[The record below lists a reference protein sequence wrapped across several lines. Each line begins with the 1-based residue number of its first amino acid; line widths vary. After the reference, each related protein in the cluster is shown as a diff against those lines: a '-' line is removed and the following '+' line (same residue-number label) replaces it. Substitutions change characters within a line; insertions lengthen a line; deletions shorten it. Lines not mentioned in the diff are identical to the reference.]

1 MNFNRLVTKHEVD
14 FMTKYDIVIVGGG
27 PAGLSAAY
35 SATRKNARTIVVE
48 KDDSIAQNVR
58 TSGVS
63 WIDDMKRL
71 EIPAKYYNP
80 IKNFRIV
87 SPSKDIILRGNIPKS
102 CVLDVR
108 ATYQYLATLAAREG
122 AEISVRSEVQS
133 VISHSNKISGVV
145 ANTPKGKVQFDSKLV
160 IDASGFNSIVA
171 RRAGIAQ
178 NWKRYGIGAEYECYC
193 DEIDPETWIL
203 MVGDKYSD
211 AGYAWI
217 FPISRQRVRIGT
229 GVGRPE
235 SFSDPIKKLNSIIQ
249 NKFKPIDELRNIQ
262 PIEFHYGF
270 IPNEGSRKSTIFD
283 GLLLVGDSAGQA
295 NPLVLEGIRFAIEF
309 GRVAGEV
316 GANSLL
322 KGCTR
327 ESLLEYEKFWKK
339 RVSSKIKSSLK
350 IQSRW
355 MKMTNESWDREVE
368 IIEQMTLED
377 FLDFIKAQI
386 TTSKLMKLVLTH
398 PHATAKQL
406 FSIILDK

>member
-1 MNFNRLVTKHEVD
+1 
-14 FMTKYDIVIVGGG
+14 MTKYDIVVVGGG

-35 SATRKNARTIVVE
+35 SAARKNAKTIVLE
-48 KDDSIAQNVR
+48 KDDSIAQNIR

-71 EIPAKYYNP
+71 EIPEKCYNA

-87 SPSKDIILRGNIPKS
+87 SPSKDILLRGKTAKS

-108 ATYQYLATLAAREG
+108 STYQYLATLAAKAG

-133 VISHSNKISGVV
+133 VKYDSNKVSGIIC
-145 ANTPKGKVQFDSKLV
+145 NTPRGKMEIDSRLV
-160 IDASGFNSIVA
+160 IDASGFSSIVA
-171 RRAGIAQ
+171 RRSGLVK
-178 NWKRYGIGAEYECYC
+178 NWTRYGIGAEYECYC
-193 DEIDPETWIL
+193 DDVDPETWTL
-203 MVGDKYSD
+203 MVGQKYSD

-235 SFSDPIKKLNSIIQ
+235 SVADPIRKLNSIMEG
-249 NKFKPIDELRNIQ
+249 KFKPLEELGNIQ

-270 IPNEGSRKSTIFD
+270 IPNEGSRSSSIYD
-283 GLLLVGDSAGQA
+283 GLILVGDSAGQA

-309 GRVAGEV
+309 GRVAGDV
-316 GANSLL
+316 GADSIL

-327 ESLLEYEKFWKK
+327 ESLEQYEKFWKD

-350 IQSRW
+350 VQSRW
-355 MKMTNESWDREVE
+355 LQMNDDSWDREVE
-368 IIEQMTLED
+368 IIEQMTVED
-377 FLDFIKAQI
+377 FLDFIKAQL

-406 FSIILDK
+406 FRLILDR

>member
-1 MNFNRLVTKHEVD
+1 
-14 FMTKYDIVIVGGG
+14 MTKYDIVIVGGG

-35 SATRKNARTIVVE
+35 SAARKNAKTLVLE
-48 KDDSIAQNVR
+48 KDDSIAQNIR

-71 EIPAKYYNP
+71 AIPENCYNA
-80 IKNFRIV
+80 IKNFRII
-87 SPSKDIILRGNIPKS
+87 SPSKDIVLRGKTPKS

-108 ATYQYLATLAAREG
+108 STYQYLATLAAREG

-133 VISHSNKISGVV
+133 VKSKSNRISGVV
-145 ANTPKGKVQFDSKLV
+145 ANTTRGKMEIDSNLI
-160 IDASGFNSIVA
+160 IDASGFNSVVA
-171 RRAGIAQ
+171 RRSGLAR
-178 NWKRYGIGAEYECYC
+178 NWTRYGIGAEYECYC
-193 DEIDPETWIL
+193 DDIDPETWIL
-203 MVGDKYSD
+203 MVGHKYSD

-217 FPISRQRVRIGT
+217 FPISKQRVRIGT

-235 SFSDPIKKLNSIIQ
+235 SITDPIKKLNSIMESKI
-249 NKFKPIDELRNIQ
+249 KPLDELRNIQ

-283 GLLLVGDSAGQA
+283 GLILVGDSAGQA

-316 GANSLL
+316 GANSLS

-327 ESLLEYEKFWKK
+327 ESLEQYEKFWKE

-350 IQSRW
+350 VQSRW
-355 MKMTNESWDREVE
+355 LQMNDDSWDREVE
-368 IIEQMTLED
+368 IIQQMTVED
-377 FLDFIKAQI
+377 FLDFIKAQF
-386 TTSKLMKLVLTH
+386 TTSRLMKLILAH
-398 PHATAKQL
+398 PHSTAKQL
-406 FSIILDK
+406 FRIILDK

>member
-1 MNFNRLVTKHEVD
+1 
-14 FMTKYDIVIVGGG
+14 MTKYDIVIVGGG

-35 SATRKNARTIVVE
+35 SAARKNAKTLVLE
-48 KDDSIAQNVR
+48 KDDSIAQNIR

-71 EIPAKYYNP
+71 AIPEKCYNA
-80 IKNFRIV
+80 IKNFRII
-87 SPSKDIILRGNIPKS
+87 SPSKDIVLRGKTPKS

-108 ATYQYLATLAAREG
+108 STYQYLATLAAREG

-133 VISHSNKISGVV
+133 VKSNSNRISGVV
-145 ANTPKGKVQFDSKLV
+145 ANTTRGKIEIDSNLV

-171 RRAGIAQ
+171 RKSGLVR
-178 NWKRYGIGAEYECYC
+178 NWTRYGIGAEYECYC
-193 DEIDPETWIL
+193 DDIDPETWIL
-203 MVGDKYSD
+203 MVGHKYSD

-217 FPISRQRVRIGT
+217 FPISKQRVRIGT

-235 SFSDPIKKLNSIIQ
+235 SITDPIKKLNSIMESKI
-249 NKFKPIDELRNIQ
+249 KPLDELRNIQ

-283 GLLLVGDSAGQA
+283 GLMLVGDSAGQA

-309 GRVAGEV
+309 GRVAGDV
-316 GANSLL
+316 GANSLS

-327 ESLLEYEKFWKK
+327 ESLEQYEKFWKE

-350 IQSRW
+350 VQSRW
-355 MKMTNESWDREVE
+355 LQMNDDSWDREVE
-368 IIEQMTLED
+368 IIQQMTVED
-377 FLDFIKAQI
+377 FLDFIKAQF
-386 TTSKLMKLVLTH
+386 TTSRLMKLILTH
-398 PHATAKQL
+398 PHSTAKQL
-406 FSIILDK
+406 FRIILDK

>member
-1 MNFNRLVTKHEVD
+1 
-14 FMTKYDIVIVGGG
+14 MTKYDIVIVGGG

-35 SATRKNARTIVVE
+35 SASRKNAKTLVLE
-48 KDDSIAQNVR
+48 KDDSIAQNIR

-71 EIPAKYYNP
+71 AIPEKCYNA
-80 IKNFRIV
+80 IKNFRII
-87 SPSKDIILRGNIPKS
+87 SPSKDIVLRGKTPKS

-108 ATYQYLATLAAREG
+108 STYQYLATLAAREG

-133 VISHSNKISGVV
+133 VKSNSNRISGVV
-145 ANTPKGKVQFDSKLV
+145 ANTTRGKIEIDSNLV

-171 RRAGIAQ
+171 RRSGLAR
-178 NWKRYGIGAEYECYC
+178 NWTRYGIGAEYECYC
-193 DEIDPETWIL
+193 DDIDPETWIL
-203 MVGDKYSD
+203 MVGHKYSD

-217 FPISRQRVRIGT
+217 FPISKQRVRIGT

-235 SFSDPIKKLNSIIQ
+235 SITDPIKKLNSIMESKI
-249 NKFKPIDELRNIQ
+249 KPLDELRNIQ

-283 GLLLVGDSAGQA
+283 GLMLVGDSAGQA

-309 GRVAGEV
+309 GRVAGDV
-316 GANSLL
+316 GANSLS

-327 ESLLEYEKFWKK
+327 ESLEQYEKFWKE

-350 IQSRW
+350 VQSRW
-355 MKMTNESWDREVE
+355 LQMNDESWDREVE
-368 IIEQMTLED
+368 IIQQMTVED
-377 FLDFIKAQI
+377 FLDFIKAQF
-386 TTSKLMKLVLTH
+386 TTSRLMKLILTH
-398 PHATAKQL
+398 PHSTAKQL
-406 FSIILDK
+406 FRIILDK

>member
-1 MNFNRLVTKHEVD
+1 MA
-14 FMTKYDIVIVGGG
+14 KYDIVIVGGG

-35 SATRKNARTIVVE
+35 SAARKNAKTLVLE
-48 KDDSIAQNVR
+48 KDDSIAQNIR

-71 EIPAKYYNP
+71 AIPEKCYNA
-80 IKNFRIV
+80 IKNFRII
-87 SPSKDIILRGNIPKS
+87 SPSKDIVLRGKTPKS

-108 ATYQYLATLAAREG
+108 STYQYLATLAAREG

-133 VISHSNKISGVV
+133 VKSNSNRISGVV
-145 ANTPKGKVQFDSKLV
+145 ANTTRGKMEIDSNLV
-160 IDASGFNSIVA
+160 IDASGFNSVVA
-171 RRAGIAQ
+171 RRSGLAQ
-178 NWKRYGIGAEYECYC
+178 NWTRYGIGAEYECYC
-193 DEIDPETWIL
+193 DDIDPETWIL
-203 MVGDKYSD
+203 MVGHKYSD

-217 FPISRQRVRIGT
+217 FPISKQRVRIGT

-235 SFSDPIKKLNSIIQ
+235 SITDPIKKLNSIME
-249 NKFKPIDELRNIQ
+249 NKIKPLDELRNIQ

-283 GLLLVGDSAGQA
+283 GLMLVGDSAGQA

-316 GANSLL
+316 GANSLS

-327 ESLLEYEKFWKK
+327 ESLEQYEKFWKE

-350 IQSRW
+350 VQSRW
-355 MKMTNESWDREVE
+355 LQMNDDSWDREVE
-368 IIEQMTLED
+368 IIQQMTIED
-377 FLDFIKAQI
+377 FLDFIKAQF
-386 TTSKLMKLVLTH
+386 TTSRLMKLVLTH
-398 PHATAKQL
+398 PHSTAKQL
-406 FSIILDK
+406 FKIILDK

>member
-1 MNFNRLVTKHEVD
+1 
-14 FMTKYDIVIVGGG
+14 MTKCDILIVGGG

-35 SATRKNARTIVVE
+35 SAARKNARTILLE
-48 KDDSIAQNVR
+48 KDDSIAQNIR

-71 EIPAKYYNP
+71 EIPEKYYNP
-80 IKNFRIV
+80 IKNFRII
-87 SPSKDIILRGNIPKS
+87 SPSKDVILRGNTPKS

-133 VISHSNKISGVV
+133 AITHSNKITGIL
-145 ANTPKGKVQFDSKLV
+145 ANTPKGKEQFDSKLV

-171 RRAGIAQ
+171 RRAGIAN

-193 DEIDPETWIL
+193 DEVDAETWIL

-217 FPISRQRVRIGT
+217 FPISKQRVRIGT

-235 SFSDPIKKLNSIIQ
+235 SVADPIKLLNSILEA
-249 NKFKPIDELRNIQ
+249 KLKPLEELGNIQ
-262 PIEFHYGF
+262 PIELHYGF

-309 GRVAGEV
+309 GKIAGEI
-316 GANSLL
+316 GAKSLL
-322 KGCTR
+322 MGCTR
-327 ESLLEYEKFWKK
+327 ESLREYEILWKE
-339 RVSSKIKSSLK
+339 RVDSKIKSSLK
-350 IQSRW
+350 VQSRW
-355 MKMTNESWDREVE
+355 LRMNNDSWDREVE
-368 IIEQMTLED
+368 IIRQMTAEE
-377 FLDFIKAQI
+377 FVDFIKAQF
-386 TTSKLMKLVLTH
+386 TTSKLMKLMLTH

-406 FSIILDK
+406 FGLILGK

>member
-1 MNFNRLVTKHEVD
+1 
-14 FMTKYDIVIVGGG
+14 MTKYDIVIVGGG

-35 SATRKNARTIVVE
+35 SAARKNAKTLVLE
-48 KDDSIAQNVR
+48 KDDSIAQNIR

-71 EIPAKYYNP
+71 AIPEKCYNA
-80 IKNFRIV
+80 IKNFRII
-87 SPSKDIILRGNIPKS
+87 SPSKDIVLRGKTPKS

-108 ATYQYLATLAAREG
+108 STYQYLATLAAREG

-133 VISHSNKISGVV
+133 VKSNSNRISGVV
-145 ANTPKGKVQFDSKLV
+145 ANTTRGKIEIDSNLV

-171 RRAGIAQ
+171 RRSGLAR
-178 NWKRYGIGAEYECYC
+178 NWTRYGIGAEYECYC
-193 DEIDPETWIL
+193 DDIDPETWIL
-203 MVGDKYSD
+203 MVGHKYSD

-217 FPISRQRVRIGT
+217 FPISKQRVRIGT

-235 SFSDPIKKLNSIIQ
+235 SITDPIKKLNSIMESKI
-249 NKFKPIDELRNIQ
+249 KPLDELRNIQ

-283 GLLLVGDSAGQA
+283 GLMLVGDSAGQA

-309 GRVAGEV
+309 GRVAGDV
-316 GANSLL
+316 GANSLS

-327 ESLLEYEKFWKK
+327 ESLEQYEKFWKE

-350 IQSRW
+350 VQSRW
-355 MKMTNESWDREVE
+355 LQMNDESWDREVE
-368 IIEQMTLED
+368 IIQQMTVED
-377 FLDFIKAQI
+377 FLDFIKAQF
-386 TTSKLMKLVLTH
+386 TTSRLMKLILTH
-398 PHATAKQL
+398 PHSTAKQL
-406 FSIILDK
+406 YRIILDK

>member
-1 MNFNRLVTKHEVD
+1 
-14 FMTKYDIVIVGGG
+14 MTKYDIVIVGGG

-35 SATRKNARTIVVE
+35 SAARKNAKTLVLE
-48 KDDSIAQNVR
+48 KDDSIAQNIR

-71 EIPAKYYNP
+71 AIPEKCYNA
-80 IKNFRIV
+80 IKNFRVI
-87 SPSKDIILRGNIPKS
+87 SPSKDIVLRGKTPKS

-108 ATYQYLATLAAREG
+108 STYQYLATLAAREG

-133 VISHSNKISGVV
+133 VKSNSNRISGVV
-145 ANTPKGKVQFDSKLV
+145 ANTARGRMEIDSNLV
-160 IDASGFNSIVA
+160 IDASGFNSVVA
-171 RRAGIAQ
+171 RRSGFAR
-178 NWKRYGIGAEYECYC
+178 NWTRYGIGAEYECYC
-193 DEIDPETWIL
+193 DDIDPETWIL
-203 MVGDKYSD
+203 MVGHKYSD

-217 FPISRQRVRIGT
+217 FPISKQRVRIGT

-235 SFSDPIKKLNSIIQ
+235 SITDPIKKLNSIMESKI
-249 NKFKPIDELRNIQ
+249 KPLDELRNIQ

-283 GLLLVGDSAGQA
+283 GLMLVGDSAGQA

-316 GANSLL
+316 GANSLS

-327 ESLLEYEKFWKK
+327 ESLEQYEKFWKE

-350 IQSRW
+350 VQSRW
-355 MKMTNESWDREVE
+355 LQMNDDSWDREVE
-368 IIEQMTLED
+368 IIQQMTVED
-377 FLDFIKAQI
+377 FLDFIKAQF
-386 TTSKLMKLVLTH
+386 TTSRLMKLILTH
-398 PHATAKQL
+398 PHSTAKQL
-406 FSIILDK
+406 FRIILDK

>member
-1 MNFNRLVTKHEVD
+1 MK
-14 FMTKYDIVIVGGG
+14 KYDIVVVGGG

-35 SATRKNARTIVVE
+35 SAARKNAKTIVLE
-48 KDDSIAQNVR
+48 KDDSIGQNIR

-63 WIDDMKRL
+63 WIEDMKRL
-71 EIPAKYYNP
+71 EIPEIYYNP
-80 IKNFRIV
+80 IKNFRII
-87 SPSKDIILRGNIPKS
+87 SPSKDIILCGSTPKS

-133 VISHSNKISGVV
+133 AITHSNKITGIL
-145 ANTPKGKVQFDSKLV
+145 ANTPKGKEQFDSKLV

-171 RRAGIAQ
+171 RRAGIAN

-193 DEIDPETWIL
+193 DEVDAETWIL

-217 FPISRQRVRIGT
+217 FPISKQRVRIGT

-235 SFSDPIKKLNSIIQ
+235 SVADPIKLLNSILEA
-249 NKFKPIDELRNIQ
+249 KLKPLEELGNIQ
-262 PIEFHYGF
+262 PIELHYGF

-309 GRVAGEV
+309 GKIAGEI
-316 GANSLL
+316 GAKSLL
-322 KGCTR
+322 MGCTR
-327 ESLLEYEKFWKK
+327 ESLRDYEILWKE
-339 RVSSKIKSSLK
+339 RVDSKIKSSLK
-350 IQSRW
+350 VQSRW
-355 MKMTNESWDREVE
+355 LRMNNDSWDREVE
-368 IIEQMTLED
+368 IIRQMTAEE
-377 FLDFIKAQI
+377 FVDFIKAQF
-386 TTSKLMKLVLTH
+386 TTSKLMKLMLTH

-406 FSIILDK
+406 FGLILGK

>member
-1 MNFNRLVTKHEVD
+1 MK
-14 FMTKYDIVIVGGG
+14 KYDIVVVGGG

-35 SATRKNARTIVVE
+35 SAARKNAKTIVLE
-48 KDDSIAQNVR
+48 KDDSIGQNIR

-63 WIDDMKRL
+63 WIEDMKRL
-71 EIPAKYYNP
+71 EIPEIYYNP
-80 IKNFRIV
+80 IKNFRII
-87 SPSKDIILRGNIPKS
+87 SPSKDIILYGSTPKS

-133 VISHSNKISGVV
+133 AITHSNKITGIL
-145 ANTPKGKVQFDSKLV
+145 ANTPKGKEQFDSKLV

-171 RRAGIAQ
+171 RRAGIAN

-193 DEIDPETWIL
+193 DEVDAETWIL

-217 FPISRQRVRIGT
+217 FPISKQRVRIGT

-235 SFSDPIKKLNSIIQ
+235 SVADPIKLLNSILEA
-249 NKFKPIDELRNIQ
+249 KLKPLEELGNIQ
-262 PIEFHYGF
+262 PIELHYGF

-309 GRVAGEV
+309 GKIAGEI
-316 GANSLL
+316 GAKSLL
-322 KGCTR
+322 MGCTR
-327 ESLLEYEKFWKK
+327 ESLRDYEILWKE
-339 RVSSKIKSSLK
+339 RVDSKIKSSLK
-350 IQSRW
+350 VQSRW
-355 MKMTNESWDREVE
+355 LRMNNDSWDREVE
-368 IIEQMTLED
+368 IIRQMTAEE
-377 FLDFIKAQI
+377 FVDFIKAQF
-386 TTSKLMKLVLTH
+386 TTSKLMKLMLTH

-406 FSIILDK
+406 FGLILGK

>member
-1 MNFNRLVTKHEVD
+1 MK
-14 FMTKYDIVIVGGG
+14 KYDIVVVGGG

-35 SATRKNARTIVVE
+35 SAARKNAKTIVLE
-48 KDDSIAQNVR
+48 KDDSIGQNIR

-63 WIDDMKRL
+63 WIEDMKRL
-71 EIPAKYYNP
+71 EIPEIYYNP
-80 IKNFRIV
+80 IKNFRII
-87 SPSKDIILRGNIPKS
+87 SPSKDIILCGSTPKS

-133 VISHSNKISGVV
+133 AITHSNKITGIL
-145 ANTPKGKVQFDSKLV
+145 ANTPKGKEQFDSKLV

-171 RRAGIAQ
+171 RRAGIAN

-193 DEIDPETWIL
+193 DEVDAETWIL

-217 FPISRQRVRIGT
+217 FPISKHRVRIGT

-235 SFSDPIKKLNSIIQ
+235 SVADPIKLLNSILEA
-249 NKFKPIDELRNIQ
+249 KLKPLEELGNIQ
-262 PIEFHYGF
+262 PIELHYGF

-309 GRVAGEV
+309 GKIAGEI
-316 GANSLL
+316 GAKSLL
-322 KGCTR
+322 MGCTR
-327 ESLLEYEKFWKK
+327 ESLRDYEILWKE
-339 RVSSKIKSSLK
+339 RVDSKIKSSLK
-350 IQSRW
+350 VQSRW
-355 MKMTNESWDREVE
+355 LRMNNDSWDREVE
-368 IIEQMTLED
+368 IIRQMTAEE
-377 FLDFIKAQI
+377 FVDFIKAQF
-386 TTSKLMKLVLTH
+386 TTSKLMKLMLTH

-406 FSIILDK
+406 FGLILGQ

>member
-1 MNFNRLVTKHEVD
+1 MP
-14 FMTKYDIVIVGGG
+14 KYDIVVVGGG

-35 SATRKNARTIVVE
+35 SAARKNAKTIVLE
-48 KDDSIAQNVR
+48 KDDSIAQNIR

-71 EIPAKYYNP
+71 EIPEKCYNA

-87 SPSKDIILRGNIPKS
+87 SPSKDILLRGKTAKS

-108 ATYQYLATLAAREG
+108 STYQYLATLAAKAG

-133 VISHSNKISGVV
+133 VKYDSNKVSGIIC
-145 ANTPKGKVQFDSKLV
+145 NTPKGKMEIDSRLV
-160 IDASGFNSIVA
+160 IDASGFSSIVA
-171 RRAGIAQ
+171 RRSGLVK

-193 DEIDPETWIL
+193 DDVDPETWTL
-203 MVGDKYSD
+203 MVGQKYSD

-235 SFSDPIKKLNSIIQ
+235 SVADPIRKLNSIMDG
-249 NKFKPIDELRNIQ
+249 KFKPLEELGNIQ

-270 IPNEGSRKSTIFD
+270 IPNEGSRSSSIYD
-283 GLLLVGDSAGQA
+283 GLILVGDSAGQA

-309 GRVAGEV
+309 GRVAGDV
-316 GANSLL
+316 GADSIL

-327 ESLLEYEKFWKK
+327 ESLEQYEKFWKD

-350 IQSRW
+350 VQSRW
-355 MKMTNESWDREVE
+355 LQMNDDSWDREVE
-368 IIEQMTLED
+368 IIEQMTVED
-377 FLDFIKAQI
+377 FLDFIKAQL

-406 FSIILDK
+406 FRLILDR

>member
-1 MNFNRLVTKHEVD
+1 MA
-14 FMTKYDIVIVGGG
+14 KYDIVIVGGG

-35 SATRKNARTIVVE
+35 SAARKNAKTLVLE
-48 KDDSIAQNVR
+48 KDDSIAQNIR

-71 EIPAKYYNP
+71 AIPEKCYNA
-80 IKNFRIV
+80 IKNFRII
-87 SPSKDIILRGNIPKS
+87 SPSKDVVLRGKTPKS

-108 ATYQYLATLAAREG
+108 STYQYLATLAAREG

-133 VISHSNKISGVV
+133 VKSNSNRISGVV
-145 ANTPKGKVQFDSKLV
+145 ANTTRGKMEIDSKLV
-160 IDASGFNSIVA
+160 IDASGFNSVVA
-171 RRAGIAQ
+171 RRSGFAR
-178 NWKRYGIGAEYECYC
+178 NWIRYGIGAEYECYC
-193 DEIDPETWIL
+193 DDIDPETWIL
-203 MVGDKYSD
+203 MVGHKYSD

-217 FPISRQRVRIGT
+217 FPISKQRVRIGT

-235 SFSDPIKKLNSIIQ
+235 SITDPIKKLNSIMESKI
-249 NKFKPIDELRNIQ
+249 KPLDELRNIQ

-283 GLLLVGDSAGQA
+283 GLMLVGDSAGQA

-316 GANSLL
+316 GANSLS

-327 ESLLEYEKFWKK
+327 ESLEQYEKFWKE

-350 IQSRW
+350 VQSRW
-355 MKMTNESWDREVE
+355 LQMNDDSWDREVE
-368 IIEQMTLED
+368 IIQQMTVED
-377 FLDFIKAQI
+377 FVDFIKAQF

-398 PHATAKQL
+398 PHSTAKQL
-406 FSIILDK
+406 FRIILDK

>member
-1 MNFNRLVTKHEVD
+1 
-14 FMTKYDIVIVGGG
+14 MTKYDILIVGGG

-35 SATRKNARTIVVE
+35 SAARKNAKTLVLE
-48 KDDSIAQNVR
+48 KDDSIAQNIR

-71 EIPAKYYNP
+71 AIPEKCYNA
-80 IKNFRIV
+80 IKNFRII
-87 SPSKDIILRGNIPKS
+87 SPSKDIVLRGKTPKS

-108 ATYQYLATLAAREG
+108 STYQYLATLAAREG

-133 VISHSNKISGVV
+133 VKSNSNRISGVV
-145 ANTPKGKVQFDSKLV
+145 ANTTRGKMEIDSDLV
-160 IDASGFNSIVA
+160 IDASGFNSVVA
-171 RRAGIAQ
+171 RRSGLAR
-178 NWKRYGIGAEYECYC
+178 NWTRYGIGAEYECYC
-193 DEIDPETWIL
+193 DDIDPETWIL
-203 MVGDKYSD
+203 MVGHKYSD

-217 FPISRQRVRIGT
+217 FPISKQRVRIGT

-235 SFSDPIKKLNSIIQ
+235 SITDPIKKLNSIMESKI
-249 NKFKPIDELRNIQ
+249 KPLDELRNIQ

-283 GLLLVGDSAGQA
+283 GLMLVGDSAGQA

-316 GANSLL
+316 GANSLS

-327 ESLLEYEKFWKK
+327 ESLEQYEKFWKE

-350 IQSRW
+350 VQSRW
-355 MKMTNESWDREVE
+355 LQMNDDSWDREVE
-368 IIEQMTLED
+368 IIQQMTVED
-377 FLDFIKAQI
+377 FLDFIKAQF
-386 TTSKLMKLVLTH
+386 TTSRLMKLILTH
-398 PHATAKQL
+398 PHSTAKQL
-406 FSIILDK
+406 FRIILDK

>member
-1 MNFNRLVTKHEVD
+1 
-14 FMTKYDIVIVGGG
+14 MTKYDIVVVGGG

-35 SATRKNARTIVVE
+35 SAARKNAKTIVLE
-48 KDDSIAQNVR
+48 KDDSIAQNIR

-71 EIPAKYYNP
+71 EIPEKCYNA

-87 SPSKDIILRGNIPKS
+87 SPSKDILLRGKTAKS

-108 ATYQYLATLAAREG
+108 STYQYLATLAAKAG

-133 VISHSNKISGVV
+133 VKYDSNKVSGIIC
-145 ANTPKGKVQFDSKLV
+145 NTPKGKMEIDSRLV
-160 IDASGFNSIVA
+160 IDASGFSSIVA
-171 RRAGIAQ
+171 RRSGLVK

-193 DEIDPETWIL
+193 DDVDPETWTL
-203 MVGDKYSD
+203 MVGQKYSD

-235 SFSDPIKKLNSIIQ
+235 SVADPIRKLNSIMDG
-249 NKFKPIDELRNIQ
+249 KFKPLEELGNIQ

-270 IPNEGSRKSTIFD
+270 IPNEGSRSSSIYD
-283 GLLLVGDSAGQA
+283 GLILVGDSAGQA

-309 GRVAGEV
+309 GRMAGDV
-316 GANSLL
+316 GADSIL

-327 ESLLEYEKFWKK
+327 ESLEQYEKFWKD

-350 IQSRW
+350 VQSRW
-355 MKMTNESWDREVE
+355 LQMNDDSWDREVE
-368 IIEQMTLED
+368 IIEQMTVED
-377 FLDFIKAQI
+377 FLDFIKAQL

-406 FSIILDK
+406 FRLILDR

>member
-1 MNFNRLVTKHEVD
+1 
-14 FMTKYDIVIVGGG
+14 MTKYDIVIVGGG

-35 SATRKNARTIVVE
+35 SAARRNARTILVE

-58 TSGVS
+58 TSGAS

-71 EIPAKYYNP
+71 EIPEKYYNP
-80 IKNFRIV
+80 IKNFRII
-87 SPSKDIILRGNIPKS
+87 SPSKDIILRGKTPRS

-133 VISHSNKISGVV
+133 VISDSNKISGIV

-193 DEIDPETWIL
+193 DEIDPDTWIL
-203 MVGDKYSD
+203 MVGEKYSD

-217 FPISRQRVRIGT
+217 FPISNHRVRIGT

-235 SFSDPIKKLNSIIQ
+235 SISDPIKKLNSIIES
-249 NKFKPIDELRNIQ
+249 KIKPIDELRNIQ
-262 PIEFHYGF
+262 PIEYHYGF
-270 IPNEGSRKSTIFD
+270 IPNEGSRKATIFD

-309 GRVAGEV
+309 GRVAGEI

-322 KGCTR
+322 RGCTR
-327 ESLLEYEKFWKK
+327 ESLEEYEKLWKK
-339 RVSSKIKSSLK
+339 RVDSKIKSSLK
-350 IQSRW
+350 VQSRW
-355 MKMTNESWDREVE
+355 LKMNNDSWDREVE

-377 FLDFIKAQI
+377 FLDFIKAQF
-386 TTSKLMKLVLTH
+386 TTSKLIKLMLTH
-398 PHATAKQL
+398 PHATARQL
-406 FSIILDK
+406 FSIILEK

>member
-1 MNFNRLVTKHEVD
+1 
-14 FMTKYDIVIVGGG
+14 MTKYDIVIVGGG

-35 SATRKNARTIVVE
+35 SAARKNAKTLVLE
-48 KDDSIAQNVR
+48 KDDSIAQNIR

-71 EIPAKYYNP
+71 AIPEKCYNA
-80 IKNFRIV
+80 IKNFRII
-87 SPSKDIILRGNIPKS
+87 SPSKDIVLRGKTPKS

-108 ATYQYLATLAAREG
+108 STYQYLATLAAREG

-133 VISHSNKISGVV
+133 VKSNSNRISGVV
-145 ANTPKGKVQFDSKLV
+145 ANTTRGKMEIDSNLV
-160 IDASGFNSIVA
+160 IDASGFNSVVA
-171 RRAGIAQ
+171 RRSGLAR
-178 NWKRYGIGAEYECYC
+178 NWTRYGIGAEYECYC
-193 DEIDPETWIL
+193 DDIDPETWIL
-203 MVGDKYSD
+203 MVGHKYSD

-217 FPISRQRVRIGT
+217 FPISKQRVRIGT

-235 SFSDPIKKLNSIIQ
+235 SITDPIKKLNSIMESKI
-249 NKFKPIDELRNIQ
+249 KPLDELRNIQ

-283 GLLLVGDSAGQA
+283 GLMLVGDSAGQA

-316 GANSLL
+316 GANSLS

-327 ESLLEYEKFWKK
+327 ESLEQYEKFWKE

-350 IQSRW
+350 VQSRW
-355 MKMTNESWDREVE
+355 LQMNDDSWDREVE
-368 IIEQMTLED
+368 IIQQMTIED
-377 FLDFIKAQI
+377 FLDFIKAQF
-386 TTSKLMKLVLTH
+386 TTSRLMKLVLTH
-398 PHATAKQL
+398 PHSTAKQL
-406 FSIILDK
+406 FKIILDK